1 MAWIN
6 RKEAG
11 NYLNVSPRQIQRYL
25 NIATRYLSSFSSFI
39 DPITNRLNGSPV
51 TKEQLDEL
59 KKIQDV
65 LRKYK
70 NSKNR
75 EQQIASELNNDKH

>member
-1 MAWIN
+1 MS

-11 NYLNVSPRQIQRYL
+11 TRLGVGERQIQRYL
-25 NIATRYLSSFSSFI
+25 KIAVNYLSSFSSFL
-39 DPITNRLNGSPV
+39 DPITNQLNGTPL
-51 TKEQLDEL
+51 TEKQLSEL
-59 KKIQDV
+59 ERVQDL

-75 EQQIASELNNDKH
+75 EQQIASELSNGKH

>member
-1 MAWIN
+1 MTWMS

-11 NYLNVSPRQIQRYL
+11 TRLGVGERQIQRYL
-25 NIATRYLSSFSSFI
+25 KIAVNCLSSFSSFL
-39 DPITNRLNGSPV
+39 DPV
-51 TKEQLDEL
+51 TKQLNGTPLTEKEL
-59 KKIQDV
+59 NELERVQNL